1 MNYAIYLQ
9 VVLWDKII
17 LRGENALLDYRS
29 MNTKYYFWDDG
40 NGLLNHQ
47 NVTMTLSWNI
57 IPNAGNLPRY
67 VRINKYP
74 IFVVCVVR
82 PSIVSG
88 LCTGHRVVQN
98 ITYLCLLQYFSCFRI
113 MSSGKHS
120 FAFPDSYTT
129 SRVM

>member
-1 MNYAIYLQ
+1 M
-9 VVLWDKII
+9 VLWDKII

-57 IPNAGNLPRY
+57 IPNAGNLPR
-67 VRINKYP
+67 
-74 IFVVCVVR
+74 
-82 PSIVSG
+82 
-88 LCTGHRVVQN
+88 
-98 ITYLCLLQYFSCFRI
+98 I

-120 FAFPDSYTT
+120 FAFPDAYTT